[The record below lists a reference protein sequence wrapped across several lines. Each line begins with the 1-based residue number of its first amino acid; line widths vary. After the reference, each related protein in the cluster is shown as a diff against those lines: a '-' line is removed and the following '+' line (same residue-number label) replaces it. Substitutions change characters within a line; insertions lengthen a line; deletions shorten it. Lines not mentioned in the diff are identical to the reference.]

1 MASELDRIAGINAQI
16 ATLDTQ
22 IEQLEAESSMLRH
35 IDDDAQRDAAVSD
48 KWEDRTD
55 ARRTAADVARIDK
68 QVLRME
74 RSRSK
79 LIAKCDGLIRK
90 LAAG

>member
-16 ATLDTQ
+16 LVLDA
-22 IEQLEAESSMLRH
+22 QLEQVRSEISMLRH
-35 IDDDAQRDAAVSD
+35 IDDDTQRDATISD
-48 KWEDRTD
+48 RWEDRAE
-55 ARRTAADVARIDK
+55 ARSTAADVTRMDK
-68 QVLRME
+68 QLFAME

-79 LIAKCDGLIRK
+79 LVEKRGVLIRK